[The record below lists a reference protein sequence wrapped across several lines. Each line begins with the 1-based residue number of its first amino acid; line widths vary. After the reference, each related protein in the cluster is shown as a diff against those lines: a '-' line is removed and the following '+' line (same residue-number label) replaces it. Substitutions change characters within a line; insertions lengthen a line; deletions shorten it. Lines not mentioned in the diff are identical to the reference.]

1 MFSVARTGDCGYS
14 LRGMEPQGELTKPRL
29 EKRQKLLEMGIDPY
43 GGRFEVSESIDS
55 ARTKAAPDREVQL
68 AGRVLSHR
76 DMGKSLFADIKDATA
91 KIQIYVQKQALGE
104 EQFDLFKHFIDLGDI
119 IGVGGKLFTTHAGE
133 LTVKVE
139 SVTLLSKAIQPLP
152 KEWYGIKDVETRLRQ
167 RYLDLILN
175 ERSREIFLARSR
187 IVAEIRK
194 FLDAR
199 GFMEVETP
207 MMQPLAGGAAAKP
220 FETHHEALNI
230 DLFLRVAPEL
240 YLKRLLVGGFE
251 RVYEINRNF
260 RNEGISRRHNPEF
273 TMLEV
278 YQAYGDFESMMDL
291 AQGLVVS
298 VAETITDSLLLH
310 RSDGQEIDLT
320 PPWRR
325 VPYRELIEERIGREW
340 FTLTPEDRK
349 AQAITMGVEVAA
361 NTPDYEVT
369 NSIFEKIIEPS
380 LMNPTFVTH
389 LPAELVVL
397 AKPNRQDPSVV
408 DVFELIING
417 QEIAPAYSELND
429 PVVQRERLLAQA
441 EGRAEKLDEDFLLA
455 LEHGMPPAGGMGMGI
470 DRLVM
475 MLTGA
480 ESIRDVI
487 LFPLMRPQ

>member
-1 MFSVARTGDCGYS
+1 
-14 LRGMEPQGELTKPRL
+14 MEPTKDLSKPRL

-43 GGRFEVSESIDS
+43 GGRFEVSESIVV
-55 ARTKAAPDREVQL
+55 AREDPTPDREVRL

-76 DMGKSLFADIKDATA
+76 DMGKSLFADIKDSTS
-91 KIQIYVQKQALGE
+91 KIQVYVQKQALSEG
-104 EQFDLFKHFIDLGDI
+104 QFDLFKHFVDLGDI
-119 IGVGGKLFTTHAGE
+119 IGVTGKLFTTHAGE

-175 ERSREIFLARSR
+175 DKVRETFHARSR
-187 IVAEIRK
+187 IVAEIRQ

-199 GFMEVETP
+199 GFIEVETP
-207 MMQPLAGGAAAKP
+207 MMQPVAGGAVAKP
-220 FETHHEALNI
+220 FKTRHEALGI

-278 YQAYGDFESMMDL
+278 YQAYGDYETMMDL
-291 AQGLVVS
+291 AQGLVIS
-298 VAETITDSLLLH
+298 VAESITDSLLIK
-310 RSDGQEIDLT
+310 RYDGQEIDLT

-325 VPYRELIEERIGREW
+325 VTYRTLIEERLGKEW
-340 FTLTPEDRK
+340 FTLTPQDRK
-349 AQAITMGVEVAA
+349 ARAITMGIEVPPGA
-361 NTPDYEVT
+361 PDYEVT
-369 NSIFEKIIEPS
+369 NAIFEKTIEPS

-397 AKPNRQDPSVV
+397 AKPNKEDPSVV

-441 EGRAEKLDEDFLLA
+441 GGHAEKLDEDFLLA

-487 LFPLMRPQ
+487 LFPQLRPQT